1 MPRLHVLV
9 KIAPMGTLVSP
20 QHNEL
25 KAAAA
30 AVRHG
35 ATLAAS
41 FVSKQFCVKSGAV
54 KLVWAKRMNSVHSK
68 KSKC

>member
-41 FVSKQFCVKSGAV
+41 FVSKQFCVKSDAV
-54 KLVWAKRMNSVHSK
+54 K
-68 KSKC
+68 